1 MVLILTTILTSGDS
15 AGGSVAKG
23 LERLNTSAVCAD
35 ETTDIGEI
43 AQYGCVY
50 ISGDFALSSP
60 ARTEFAK
67 SLFGICEAA
76 EIPTIFDPTPSA
88 LPPESV
94 KQINELAKLCEI
106 FVPSDEDLMSLFG
119 SCDPEKAAEH
129 YLSLGTK
136 KIVITLDKKGAYF
149 KSAKESGYAPTFRA
163 DMVVDTTG
171 AGIAFKAGLITG
183 VIEDMPLAEAVV
195 RANACG
201 CISIQKQGEYCPDAS
216 ELREYMLSH
225 RFAVDGCKDF

>member
-1 MVLILTTILTSGDS
+1 MVLVLTSENS
-15 AGGSVAKG
+15 AGSSVARA
-23 LERLNTSAVCAD
+23 LERLNAGAFQAD
-35 ETTDIGEI
+35 ETADISDI
-43 AQYGCVY
+43 SRFDCAY

-60 ARTEFAK
+60 TRTEFAK
-67 SLFGICEAA
+67 RLFGSCEAT
-76 EIPTIFDPTPSA
+76 EIPVVFDPTLDL
-88 LPPESV
+88 LPADCG
-94 KQINELAKLCEI
+94 KAINELAKLCEI
-106 FVPSDEDLMSLFG
+106 FVPNDEDIVALCG
-119 SCDPEKAAEH
+119 TDDPEKAAAH

-136 KIVITLDKKGAYF
+136 KIIITLDKKGAYF

-163 DMVVDTTG
+163 DKVVDTTG
-171 AGIAFKAGLITG
+171 AGNAFAAGLITG

-201 CISIQKQGEYCPDAS
+201 CISIQKQGEYSPDAS

>member
-1 MVLILTTILTSGDS
+1 MVLILSAEGS
-15 AGGSVAKG
+15 AGKSVAKG
-23 LERLNTSAVCAD
+23 LERLNVSTVQSGEMSDYSEISKYECA
-35 ETTDIGEI
+35 
-43 AQYGCVY
+43 Y

-67 SLFGICEAA
+67 RLFGSCAA
-76 EIPTIFDPTPSA
+76 EEIPVVFDPTLDLLSGDCGKA
-88 LPPESV
+88 
-94 KQINELAKLCEI
+94 INELAKLCEI
-106 FVPSDEDLMSLFG
+106 FVPNDDDIVTLCGTEN
-119 SCDPEKAAEH
+119 PEKAAEH

-163 DMVVDTTG
+163 DKVVDTTG
-171 AGIAFKAGLITG
+171 AGNAFAAGLISG

-201 CISIQKQGEYCPDAS
+201 CISIQKQGEYFPDAS

>member
-1 MVLILTTILTSGDS
+1 MVLVLTSENC
-15 AGGSVAKG
+15 AGNSVAKG
-23 LERLNTSAVCAD
+23 LERLNVSAVCAD
-35 ETTDIGEI
+35 ETADITDIAKYEC
-43 AQYGCVY
+43 AY

-67 SLFGICEAA
+67 RLFGSCEAA
-76 EIPTIFDPTPSA
+76 EIPVVFDPTLDL
-88 LPPESV
+88 LPPQSG
-94 KQINELAKLCEI
+94 KAISELAKLCEI
-106 FVPSDEDLMSLFG
+106 FVPNDEDIITLCG
-119 SCDPEKAAEH
+119 TENPEKAAEH
-129 YLSLGTK
+129 FLSLGTK

-149 KSAKESGYAPTFRA
+149 KSAKESGYTPTFRA
-163 DMVVDTTG
+163 DKVVDTTG
-171 AGIAFKAGLITG
+171 AGNAFAAGLISG

-201 CISIQKQGEYCPDAS
+201 CISIQKQGEYFSDAS

>member
-1 MVLILTTILTSGDS
+1 MVLVLTSENC

-23 LERLNTSAVCAD
+23 LERLNANAVCAD
-35 ETTDIGEI
+35 EMADITDISHYEC
-43 AQYGCVY
+43 AY

-67 SLFGICEAA
+67 RLFGSCAAA
-76 EIPTIFDPTPSA
+76 EVPVVFDPTLDLVSKSLA
-88 LPPESV
+88 DCGKAIS
-94 KQINELAKLCEI
+94 ELAKLCEI
-106 FVPSDEDLMSLFG
+106 FVPNDEDIIALCG
-119 SCDPEKAAEH
+119 TDDPEKAAEH

-163 DMVVDTTG
+163 DKVVDTTG
-171 AGIAFKAGLITG
+171 AGNAFAAGLISG

-201 CISIQKQGEYCPDAS
+201 CISIQKQGEYFPDAS